1 MKVGDVVRINI
12 TPSRFAKERFAYGD
26 IGVFAGMDERAG
38 VEFWSIRTFRTGKVL
53 SFRHRES
60 FEVVN
65 PEDAQARINL
75 EDALTYKEKADGL

>member
-26 IGVFAGMDERAG
+26 IGVFAGMDERG
-38 VEFWSIRTFRTGKVL
+38 GEEFWSIRTFRTDKVL
-53 SFRHRES
+53 SFRRRES

-65 PEDAQARINL
+65 WVNP
-75 EDALTYKEKADGL
+75 EDALTYKEKADDM